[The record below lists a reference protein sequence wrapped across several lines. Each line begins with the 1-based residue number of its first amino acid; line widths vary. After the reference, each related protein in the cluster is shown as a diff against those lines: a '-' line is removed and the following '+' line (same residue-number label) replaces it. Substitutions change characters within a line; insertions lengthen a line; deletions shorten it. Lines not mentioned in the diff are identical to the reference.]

1 MCWSKYYIKN
11 TFLILTN
18 ISVIL
23 HKGYVYIDL
32 HIKLKV
38 KLQVLSLSLSLS
50 AQWHH
55 QHGNVIFNTP

>member
-18 ISVIL
+18 ISVVL
-23 HKGYVYIDL
+23 HKGYVYIHL

-38 KLQVLSLSLSLS
+38 KLQVLSPS
-50 AQWHH
+50 AQWYH